1 MANITLQ
8 SELKIAETPA
18 RELLEQLGWAYLP
31 ASELRGERGDERE
44 VLLRGRLRAALLRLN
59 EWLSAEQAERVIFNL
74 EHLEEVGMGRNQ
86 KVHEYLIFGMPLDV
100 DGPGGRRTRVVRFF
114 DFEHP
119 EGGRNEFVVT
129 TQFRVSRGRGETV
142 IPDIVLFVNGIPL
155 VVMEAKSPDLGMWRT
170 EAVKQLHRYQE
181 LGAQWRGRGA
191 PDLFHYN
198 LLCVA
203 HCGAAAF
210 YAGLYAPE
218 NLFFEWKT
226 IHPYTNEEVKRRFGV
241 EAQGQARLIIGLLS
255 PAVLLDI
262 LRDYVVFE
270 ARGGKMVKKLPRYQQ
285 YRAVRQALGRILRG
299 DTPEERGGVI
309 WHTQGSGKSLTMLW
323 LAVKLRRQP
332 RLGALD
338 NPTIL
343 VVTDRTQLDRQIT
356 ATFAA
361 CDFPSPEQAKSSRHL
376 RRLLTTGVGR
386 TVMTT
391 VQKFEEAMED
401 DQGAL
406 NPGANVIVMVDEA
419 HRTQYGIL
427 AARMSQALPN
437 AALIG
442 FTGTPIDKGFERST
456 MRRFGTL
463 IDSYTIPQSVEDN
476 ATVRIRYELRKP
488 ELALADDETLDRVF
502 QAVFGDLSPEDQ
514 AQVRRRYA
522 NRETLAGAD
531 PRIRMI
537 ALDIAEHFKTKI
549 RPNGFKAQVVAPR
562 RETALKYARYLQDF
576 NIEAYPII
584 TVTADDGTEYNEVR
598 DLHQEKIIND
608 FVHEPIRFD
617 EDEGEAV
624 PEILVVVDRLLT
636 GFDAPVEQVLYL
648 DKHLQEHS
656 LLQAIARVNR
666 THTHQVR
673 GETVHKN
680 YGLVVDYYGVAQDLE
695 KALAGFKPEDVREA
709 MTPLESGRAAELIG
723 EAAAKAESHF
733 RGLDLDDRWAC
744 AAVFA
749 PGPDTEGDYREDRYQ
764 LFNRDYREFARL
776 MDQYLPDPGAL
787 AYVKRLRR
795 LTEIRQVVR
804 AQYHGEDAHLDWTD
818 IGAKA
823 KKLIDEQ
830 VSAEVRELMK
840 PLSILD
846 RDFARILDGVDNERA
861 RASVMEHAV
870 RRVINRRMDDNPVF
884 YKKLSA
890 QLREIIE
897 QLRLGTID
905 DLEACRR
912 MEELG
917 ERMRDE
923 EGIAARQGH
932 TPRSF
937 AIRELLAGEP
947 DEPTAETAARG
958 ELEPYREEFGREMD
972 ALAKQV
978 DGAVAA
984 HTGLI
989 DWRDNLDA
997 QRQMRRDI
1005 KRRLREGGEYSPEQ
1019 LERLGRQ
1026 IVEIAKRRTGAG
1038 SGEGG

>member
-1 MANITLQ
+1 MRDKGIN
-8 SELKIAETPA
+8 ELRYVEIPA
-18 RELLEQLGWAYLP
+18 REMLEQLGWSYLP
-31 ASELRGERGDERE
+31 ASELRDERGDERE

-100 DGPGGRRTRVVRFF
+100 DGAGGRRTRIVRFF
-114 DFEHP
+114 DFDHP

-155 VVMEAKSPDLGMWRT
+155 VVMEAKSPDLGMWRP
-170 EAVKQLHRYQE
+170 EAIKQLHRYQE

-203 HCGAAAF
+203 HCGMAAV

-218 NLFFEWKT
+218 NLFFEWKS
-226 IHPYTNEEVKRRFGV
+226 IHPYTDEEVKRRFGV

-270 ARGGKMVKKLPRYQQ
+270 TRGGKMVKKLPRYQQ
-285 YRAVRQALGRILRG
+285 YRAVRETLGRILRG
-299 DTPEERGGVI
+299 ETAEERGGVI

-323 LAVKLRRQP
+323 LAVKLRRQT

-343 VVTDRTQLDRQIT
+343 VVTDRTQLDRQIA

-361 CDFPSPEQAKSSRHL
+361 CDFPSPEQAKTSRHL

-406 NPGANVIVMVDEA
+406 DPGANVIVMVDEA
-419 HRTQYGIL
+419 HRTQFGIL
-427 AARMSQALPN
+427 SARMSQALPN

-456 MRRFGTL
+456 MRRFGPL

-476 ATVRIRYELRKP
+476 ATVPIRYELRKP
-488 ELALADDETLDRVF
+488 ELAVADGKTLDKLF
-502 QAVFGDLSPEDQ
+502 EAVFGRYSPDDQ
-514 AQVRRRYA
+514 ERIRRCYA

-562 RETALKYARYLQDF
+562 RETALKYARYLRDF
-576 NIEAYPII
+576 GITETYPII
-584 TVTADDGTEYNEVR
+584 TVAADDGAEYDEVR
-598 DLHQEKIIND
+598 SLPQEKIIND

-617 EDEGEAV
+617 EDEGPAV

-673 GETVHKN
+673 GQTVSKN

-709 MTPLESGRAAELIG
+709 MTPLETGRAAEFIG

-733 RGLDLDDRWAC
+733 RGWDLDDRWAC

-764 LFNRDYREFARL
+764 LFNRDFREFARL

-787 AYVKRLRR
+787 AYLKRLRR

-823 KKLIDEQ
+823 KQLIDEQ

-846 RDFARILDGVDNERA
+846 RDFAQVLDGVDNERA

-884 YKKLSA
+884 YQKLSD
-890 QLREIIE
+890 QLREIID

-912 MEELG
+912 MGELG

-937 AIRELLAGEP
+937 AIRELLAGEM

-984 HTGLI
+984 HTGLV

-1019 LERLGRQ
+1019 LERLGRR

-1038 SGEGG
+1038 EDG

>member
-1 MANITLQ
+1 MNN
-8 SELKIAETPA
+8 ELECAENPA
-18 RELLEQLGWAYLP
+18 RELLDQLGWSYLP

-59 EWLSAEQAERVIFNL
+59 EWLSSEQAERVIFNL
-74 EHLEEVGMGRNQ
+74 EHLEEGGMGRNQ

-100 DGPGGRRTRVVRFF
+100 DGAGGRRTRSVQFF
-114 DFEHP
+114 DFDHP

-129 TQFRVSRGRGETV
+129 TQFRVGRGRGETV

-155 VVMEAKSPDLGMWRT
+155 VVMEAKSPDLGLWRP

-181 LGAQWRGRGA
+181 LGPQWRGRGA

-203 HCGAAAF
+203 HCGMAAV

-218 NLFFEWKT
+218 NLFFEWKS
-226 IHPYTNEEVKRRFGV
+226 IHPYTDEEVKRRFGV
-241 EAQGQARLIIGLLS
+241 EPQGQARLIIGLLS

-270 ARGGKMVKKLPRYQQ
+270 TRGGKMVKKLPRYQQ
-285 YRAVRQALGRILRG
+285 YRAVRETLGRILRG
-299 DTPEERGGVI
+299 ETPEERGGVI

-323 LAVKLRRQP
+323 LAVKLRRQT

-343 VVTDRTQLDRQIT
+343 IVTDRTQLDRQIA

-361 CDFPSPEQAKSSRHL
+361 CDFPSPEQAKTSRHL

-391 VQKFEEAMED
+391 VQKFEEALEE

-406 NPGANVIVMVDEA
+406 DPGANVVVMVDEA

-456 MRRFGTL
+456 MRRFGPL
-463 IDSYTIPQSVEDN
+463 IDSYTIPQSVEDK
-476 ATVRIRYELRKP
+476 ATVPIRYELRKP
-488 ELALADDETLDRVF
+488 ELALADGKTLDRVF
-502 QAVFGDLSPEDQ
+502 EAVFGHLSPDEQ
-514 AQVRRRYA
+514 ERIRRRYA

-531 PRIRMI
+531 SRIRMI

-562 RETALKYARYLQDF
+562 RETALKYARYLRDF
-576 NIEAYPII
+576 GITETYPII
-584 TVTADDGTEYNEVR
+584 TVTADDGTEYDEVR
-598 DLHQEKIIND
+598 SLPQEKIIID
-608 FVHEPIRFD
+608 FVNEPIRFD
-617 EDEGEAV
+617 EDEGEAS

-666 THTHQVR
+666 THTHQV
-673 GETVHKN
+673 GGTTVHKN

-709 MTPLESGRAAELIG
+709 MTPLETGRAAEFIG

-749 PGPDTEGDYREDRYQ
+749 SGPDTEGEYREDRYQ

-804 AQYHGEDAHLDWTD
+804 AQYHEEDAHLDWTD

-823 KKLIDEQ
+823 KQLIDEQ

-846 RDFARILDGVDNERA
+846 RDFAQVLDGVDNERA

-884 YKKLSA
+884 YQKLSD
-890 QLREIIE
+890 QLEQIIG

-912 MEELG
+912 MGELG

-937 AIRELLAGEP
+937 AIRELLAGEM
-947 DEPTAETAARG
+947 DEPTAETAERG
-958 ELEPYREEFGREMD
+958 EMEPYREEFGREMD
-972 ALAKQV
+972 DLAKQV

-1019 LERLGRQ
+1019 LERLARR

-1038 SGEGG
+1038 ENG

>member
-1 MANITLQ
+1 MPRVARLT
-8 SELKIAETPA
+8 ELEQAETPA
-18 RELLEQLGWAYLP
+18 RELLEQLGWAYVTS
-31 ASELRGERGDERE
+31 SELRGERGDERE
-44 VLLRGRLRAALLRLN
+44 VLLRGQLRSALLRLN

-100 DGPGGRRTRVVRFF
+100 DGAGGRRTRIVRFF

-119 EGGRNEFVVT
+119 EGGRNEFLVT
-129 TQFRVSRGRGETV
+129 TQFRVSRGETI
-142 IPDIVLFVNGIPL
+142 IPDLVLFVNGIPL
-155 VVMEAKSPDLGMWRT
+155 VVMEAKSPDLWWRE
-170 EAVKQLHRYQE
+170 EAIKQLHRYQE
-181 LGAQWRGRGA
+181 HGARWRGRGA

-203 HCGAAAF
+203 HCGAAAV

-218 NLFFEWKT
+218 NHFFEWKT
-226 IHPYTNEEVKRRFGV
+226 IHPYTDEEVQRRFGV

-255 PAVLLDI
+255 PSVLLDI
-262 LRDYVVFE
+262 LRDYVVYE

-285 YRAVRQALGRILRG
+285 YRAVRETLGRILRG
-299 DTPEERGGVI
+299 EKPEDRGGVI

-323 LAVKLRRQP
+323 LAVKLRRQT
-332 RLGALD
+332 RLGSLD
-338 NPTIL
+338 NPAIL
-343 VVTDRTQLDRQIT
+343 IVTDRTQLDRQIT

-361 CDFPSPEQAKSSRHL
+361 CDFPSPEQAKTSRHL

-391 VQKFEEAMED
+391 VQKFEEALAE

-437 AALIG
+437 AVLIG
-442 FTGTPIDKGFERST
+442 FTGTPIDKGFHHST
-456 MRRFGTL
+456 MRRFGPL
-463 IDSYTIPQSVEDN
+463 IDSYTIPQSVADK
-476 ATVRIRYELRKP
+476 ATVPIKYELRKP
-488 ELALADDETLDRVF
+488 ELAVADGKTLDKLF
-502 QAVFGDLSPEDQ
+502 EAVFGRRPPEEQ
-514 AQVRRRYA
+514 ARIRRRYA

-537 ALDIAEHFKTKI
+537 ALDIAEHYKTKI

-562 RETALKYARYLQDF
+562 RETALKYAEYLRDF
-576 NIEAYPII
+576 GIPETYPII
-584 TVTADDGTEYNEVR
+584 TVTPDDGAEYDEVR
-598 DLHQEKIIND
+598 SLPQEKIIND
-608 FVHEPIRFD
+608 FVHEPVRFD
-617 EDEGEAV
+617 EEDGEVA

-636 GFDAPVEQVLYL
+636 GFDAPVEQALYL
-648 DKHLQEHS
+648 DKHLREHS

-666 THTHQVR
+666 THTHQVG
-673 GETVHKN
+673 GETVDKE
-680 YGLVVDYYGVAQDLE
+680 YGLVVDYHGVAQDLE
-695 KALAGFKPEDVREA
+695 TALAGFEPEDVREA
-709 MTPLESGRAAELIG
+709 MTPLESGRAAEIIG
-723 EAAAKAESHF
+723 EAAVRAESHF
-733 RGLDLDDRWAC
+733 RGRDLGDRWAC

-749 PGPDTEGDYREDRYQ
+749 PGPDTEGGYREDLYQ

-787 AYVKRLRR
+787 NFLDRLRR
-795 LTEIRQVVR
+795 LTEIRLLVR
-804 AQYHGEDAHLDWTD
+804 AQYQGEDAGLDWTD

-823 KKLIDEQ
+823 KQLIDEQ
-830 VSAEVRELMK
+830 VRANVRELMK

-846 RDFARILDGVDNERA
+846 RDFAQILDGVDHERA

-870 RRVINRRMDDNPVF
+870 RRVINRRMEDNPVF
-884 YKKLSA
+884 YEKLSR
-890 QLREIIE
+890 QLQEIIE
-897 QLRLGTID
+897 QLRQGTID

-912 MEELG
+912 MEKLG

-937 AIRELLAGEP
+937 AIRELLAAEL
-947 DEPTAETAARG
+947 DEPTSETAARG

-972 ALAKQV
+972 ELAKQV
-978 DGAVAA
+978 DGALAA
-984 HTGLI
+984 YTGLI
-989 DWRDNLDA
+989 DWRANPDA

-1005 KRRLREGGEYSPEQ
+1005 KRRLREGGEYSPGQ
-1019 LERLGRQ
+1019 LDRLSRR
-1026 IVEIAKRRTGAG
+1026 IVEIAKRRTGEDG
-1038 SGEGG
+1038 